1 MSSMAAGISL
11 TDDDGVVLEV
21 REVIAYLLPKVDKD
35 KWRRVVADRMVAQR
49 YGLTAG

>member
-1 MSSMAAGISL
+1 MSSMAAGLSL

-21 REVIAYLLPKVDKD
+21 RDVISYLLPKVDRA

-49 YGLTAG
+49 YGVSM